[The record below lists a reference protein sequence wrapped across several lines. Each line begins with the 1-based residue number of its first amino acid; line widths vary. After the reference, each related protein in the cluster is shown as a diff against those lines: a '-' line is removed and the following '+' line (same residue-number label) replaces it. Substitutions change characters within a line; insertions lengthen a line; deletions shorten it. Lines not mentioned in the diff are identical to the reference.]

1 MKVVDDNL
9 QLIDYKE
16 RKDEDITKEIYS
28 HAFMAK
34 FLLMNL
40 IYDINNTLCHKMNF
54 IIIGIQILVL
64 FASSILQLVLNK
76 YENIISLTGAII
88 SFLMMILVIVN
99 VKLSNKVI
107 TEANK
112 QRSIIENHIDK
123 IKERK

>member
-9 QLIDYKE
+9 RLIDYEE
-16 RKDEDITKEIYS
+16 RKDEDVTKEIYS

-34 FLLMNL
+34 FLLMDL
-40 IYDINNTLCHKMNF
+40 IYNINNTLCHKMNF
-54 IIIGIQILVL
+54 IIISIQILIL

-76 YENIISLTGAII
+76 YKNIISLTGAII
-88 SFLMMILVIVN
+88 SFLMMILVVVN

>member
-1 MKVVDDNL
+1 MKVVGDDL
-9 QLIDYKE
+9 RLINYEE

-28 HAFMAK
+28 HTFMAK

-64 FASSILQLVLNK
+64 FISSILQLVLNEYK
-76 YENIISLTGAII
+76 HIISLTGALI
-88 SFLMMILVIVN
+88 SVLMMILVVIN
-99 VKLSNKVI
+99 VKLSNKAI

-112 QRSIIENHIDK
+112 QRSIIESHIDK